1 MSCLFHD
8 SCLINSSCRSAG
20 PCLFCW
26 ACLPGGAAF
35 RAGPAFRAGAAF
47 RAGGAFRARFAVRTI
62 TAGSAGHRIRKAA
75 DQTGQWNS
83 TTTASRASALTS
95 TSVASQSRSSFAARH
110 KTYRLRST
118 LAQGFLSKPSKE
130 PVGARKHNS
139 STSPLLEARHRRTSR
154 RPDLARGR
162 QPKTFNKLT
171 QKLSACYGHARP

>member
-1 MSCLFHD
+1 MHAL
-8 SCLINSSCRSAG
+8 SSTNKHTARPHRGRLG
-20 PCLFCW
+20 PCPNKR
-26 ACLPGGAAF
+26 ANAA
-35 RAGPAFRAGAAF
+35 REHPLLLSGVLQIVISTSAK
-47 RAGGAFRARFAVRTI
+47 ARRIWSTNW
-62 TAGSAGHRIRKAA
+62 TSGHCHYNIKNKRR
-75 DQTGQWNS
+75 
-83 TTTASRASALTS
+83 TS

-110 KTYRLRST
+110 KTSYRLRST

-130 PVGARKHNS
+130 PVGARNNNS